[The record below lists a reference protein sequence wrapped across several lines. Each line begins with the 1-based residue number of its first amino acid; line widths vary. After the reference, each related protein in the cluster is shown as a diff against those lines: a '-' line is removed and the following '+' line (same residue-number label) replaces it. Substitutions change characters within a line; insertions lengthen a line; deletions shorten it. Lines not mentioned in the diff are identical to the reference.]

1 MPRLP
6 RQSSFFPNGGFILV
20 SDPPAG
26 PQIPRVGGINM
37 RKMPENASAAP
48 AKRPRSAKQQ
58 ENDARNRERFK
69 EFWSMRKSANKS
81 VETDTSSV
89 PTAIPARKTVRT
101 GSNSA
106 SKGLKD
112 HSETSREGLET
123 HSNSTRDHSE
133 PASKPKNK
141 GLLGLGFWG
150 L

>member
-1 MPRLP
+1 
-6 RQSSFFPNGGFILV
+6 
-20 SDPPAG
+20 
-26 PQIPRVGGINM
+26 M
-37 RKMPENASAAP
+37 RKMPENAPTPSV
-48 AKRPRSAKQQ
+48 KRPRSAKQQ

-81 VETDTSSV
+81 LQSNTTSI
-89 PTAIPARKTVRT
+89 PTAVSARKTVRT
-101 GSNSA
+101 GSNAA

-141 GLLGLGFWG
+141 GLLGLGFLG

>member
-1 MPRLP
+1 
-6 RQSSFFPNGGFILV
+6 
-20 SDPPAG
+20 
-26 PQIPRVGGINM
+26 M
-37 RKMPENASAAP
+37 RKMPENTTPPP

-81 VETDTSSV
+81 LQTNTSSV

-101 GSNSA
+101 GSNSV
-106 SKGLKD
+106 SRGLKD

-123 HSNSTRDHSE
+123 HSNAAQDHSE

-141 GLLGLGFWG
+141 GLLGLGFLG